1 MSDEV
6 KVQEDVSAQEEQIQD
21 HIEVKEESKE
31 DPNVINWRQA
41 NEVMRLQKQ
50 RIDELERFHQEQ
62 AQQRQA
68 PAVEEV
74 DEFAGED
81 PDNYITV
88 QKARRMADKAAEKK
102 AKVYAQQAVQEYAQQ
117 QAVSLSE
124 ERARS
129 KYEDYEYVMQNF
141 ALPMIKNDPA
151 LAYKIQQSK
160 DPAETAYKLGKISD
174 SYEDSMTK
182 AAPSPK
188 AEKILK
194 NSQRPTSSNAA
205 GSLKTQSDKY
215 SNMSQSE
222 IWAES
227 QKYARRA

>member
-1 MSDEV
+1 MSEDEL
-6 KVQEDVSAQEEQIQD
+6 VQEAEAPAQEEQVQEQ
-21 HIEVKEESKE
+21 IESSPEPKE
-31 DPNVINWRQA
+31 DRNEVNWRQA

-50 RIDELERFHQEQ
+50 RIDELERDRHERTQ
-62 AQQRQA
+62 ARA
-68 PAVEEV
+68 PVEEP
-74 DEFAGED
+74 DEFANED

-88 QKARRMADKAAEKK
+88 AKARQMADKAAEKK
-102 AKVYAQQAVQEYAQQ
+102 AKTYAQQAVQEYAQQ
-117 QAVSLSE
+117 QTVAQSE
-124 ERARS
+124 DRART
-129 KYEDYEYVMQNF
+129 KYEDYDYVMENF

-160 DPAETAYKLGKISD
+160 NPAETAYKLGKISD
-174 SYEDSMTK
+174 QYEEGMTK
-182 AAPSPK
+182 AALSPK

-205 GSLKTQSDKY
+205 GGLKTQADKY
-215 SNMSQSE
+215 ANMSPAD